1 MICYRDHN
9 VYNYIFIKAC
19 STTQLEVRLAQ
30 LSAAPAL
37 HALVLYIPVLHC
49 TLREIGSGSACHQR
63 GAQEAGYSV
72 LRPAPSQCIY
82 REGAGAAESYAKH
95 TLNICYI
102 TGYLDPTKENRVIGY
117 SWIQQH
123 RSLPSHGSTRQCY
136 RTILITILLLKLIEL
151 FLIFLRY
158 IISLTLN

>member
-1 MICYRDHN
+1 MEEDDRMKHGRSCCLHPARPQAGRNFEKEERGD
-9 VYNYIFIKAC
+9 KC
-19 STTQLEVRLAQ
+19 SSYWHGLHVNGRCGVHTARAHTLRVRLAQ

-49 TLREIGSGSACHQR
+49 ALREIGSGSACHQR

-95 TLNICYI
+95 TLNSV
-102 TGYLDPTKENRVIGY
+102 L
-117 SWIQQH
+117 
-123 RSLPSHGSTRQCY
+123 
-136 RTILITILLLKLIEL
+136 
-151 FLIFLRY
+151 
-158 IISLTLN
+158 

>member
-1 MICYRDHN
+1 MYFRQQTESSQQIADAILCNHN
-9 VYNYIFIKAC
+9 VIKAGLR
-19 STTQLEVRLAQ
+19 SSVNHTSYQLKVRLAQ

-49 TLREIGSGSACHQR
+49 ALREIGSGSACHQR

-95 TLNICYI
+95 NQA
-102 TGYLDPTKENRVIGY
+102 GY
-117 SWIQQH
+117 SFI
-123 RSLPSHGSTRQCY
+123 SHEGSSFSQT
-136 RTILITILLLKLIEL
+136 
-151 FLIFLRY
+151 FGD
-158 IISLTLN
+158 S